1 MKIIIGAVLVIN
13 CFYFEGMAQYS
24 NKRTPR
30 KEFLINSIDQHSEDL
45 KKISDKIWEH
55 AELALV
61 ENNSSQLLSDYAES
75 QGFKV
80 EKGVAEMPTAF
91 IASYGSG
98 SPIIGILGEF
108 DALPD
113 LSQKAIP
120 KKTPLKAGNPGHGCG
135 HNLFGVGSLGAAI
148 AIKDLLQQ
156 NKIKGTLR
164 FYGTP
169 AEEAIGGKVYM
180 ARAGLFNDL
189 DICLDWHPNAEI
201 EASNQS
207 SQAIIEVIVEFTGQ
221 AAHAA
226 YDPWNGKSALDGLES
241 FIHGIN
247 LYREHMKPS
256 ARIHYIIEKGG
267 SAPNVVPDYARLNMY
282 IRDATREGVFSIYE
296 RIQQMAEGAGK
307 IADVTAK
314 LSITSGYHEQLTNR
328 TGAEVLQNQ
337 LALLGNM
344 SYTLEEISFAKSIQ
358 KSLQMP
364 ELGIDGTIKP
374 IRETLPFPEGGSS
387 DVADIS
393 WITPEISLTVT
404 TAPIGT
410 PWHSW
415 AVVACGG
422 MSIGHKGMLYAA
434 KALALTM
441 GELFE
446 NQTLIKNIRTEFTK
460 KRGNYVYKSIIP
472 DGPPPLPQK

>member
-1 MKIIIGAVLVIN
+1 MKIIIVSVLVIH
-13 CFYFEGMAQYS
+13 CFCFGAMAQYS
-24 NKRTPR
+24 KKITPQ
-30 KEFLINSIDQHSEDL
+30 KEFLLKSIDAHSEDL
-45 KKISDKIWEH
+45 ISISNKIWEH
-55 AELALV
+55 AELALA
-61 ENNSSQLLSDYAES
+61 ENNSSELLSRYAES
-75 QGFKV
+75 QGFQV

-113 LSQKAIP
+113 LSQQAIP
-120 KKTPLKAGNPGHGCG
+120 QKKPLQAGKPGHGCG
-135 HNLFGVGSLGAAI
+135 HNLFGAGSLGAAI
-148 AIKDLLQQ
+148 AIKELIQQ
-156 NKIKGTLR
+156 NKIKGTIR

-169 AEEAIGGKVYM
+169 AEEAVGGKVYM

-189 DICLDWHPNAEI
+189 DICLDWHPDAEI
-201 EASNQS
+201 EAGNQS

-221 AAHAA
+221 ASHAA

-267 SAPNVVPDYARLNMY
+267 SAPNIVPDYTRLNMY
-282 IRDATREGVFSIYE
+282 IRDATREGVFAIYE

-307 IADVTAK
+307 IADVTHK

-328 TGAEVLQNQ
+328 AGAEVLQNQ
-337 LALLGNM
+337 LSLLGNI
-344 SYTLEEISFAKSIQ
+344 SYTTEEISFAKNIQ
-358 KSLQMP
+358 KSLNMS
-364 ELGIDGTIKP
+364 ELGIDGSIKP
-374 IRETLPFPEGGSS
+374 MKETLLFPEGGSS

-434 KALALTM
+434 KALAFTM
-441 GELFE
+441 QELFE
-446 NQTLIKNIRTEFTK
+446 NQTLLKNIRAEFIK
-460 KRGNYVYKSIIP
+460 KRGNSVYKAIIP
-472 DGPPPLPQK
+472 DGPPPVPQK